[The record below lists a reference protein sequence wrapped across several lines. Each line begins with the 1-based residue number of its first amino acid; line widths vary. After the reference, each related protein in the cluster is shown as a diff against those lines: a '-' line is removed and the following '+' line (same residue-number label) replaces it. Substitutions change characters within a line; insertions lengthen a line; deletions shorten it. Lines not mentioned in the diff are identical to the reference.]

1 MALQNI
7 SSRKTRRLPTDMQR
21 FFIQERQRELL
32 RQAKADA
39 AKKKAEDEAKKAEL
53 TKQEK
58 AVAEA
63 KKWRD
68 SILNDKNYLTLKQIL
83 EAQGFGDRIKGSVAQ
98 NELGENIVQESP
110 ELVKLAGMLRGI
122 NNLSPENLYSNTARI
137 ALQNMPDAYGTERW
151 SREITPLVA
160 NRVKLDKDGKP
171 VFYEDGKEFLE
182 PATSEADDILAR
194 FLQSPELQVKYLVN
208 KSRGMTHEDAFRS
221 LGLNKPDGEITLGA
235 QRIKAPSAPAMD
247 PVLARITAER
257 KKYTF
262 PDAESKQY
270 DKDTEDFYNPR
281 ILKLMSERRKTHP
294 ERFQGTRTPATHS
307 PYVIRA
313 DAMAK
318 SLVSPE
324 MQKQIRARQ
333 EQERRNRNLKAHME
347 DPAVFDKI
355 RAQTEAARA
364 ERLKLGHSRYL
375 IAKDLAEN
383 GQWKGDLPTHE
394 DFLAAAMNQGR
405 DIPITSGPYQL
416 TPSAAKLNE
425 LYKHTLNSDGS
436 FFYNSPEFHP
446 SDPSNLS
453 HPSDPSLKKMLKG
466 AR

>member
-21 FFIQERQRELL
+21 FFIQERQRELI

-39 AKKKAEDEAKKAEL
+39 AKKKAADEAKKAET
-53 TKQEK
+53 TKREK
-58 AVAEA
+58 ADAEA

-83 EAQGFGDRIKGSVAQ
+83 EAQGFGDKIKSSVAQ

-137 ALQNMPDAYGTERW
+137 ALQNMPDAYGTDRW
-151 SREITPLVA
+151 SKEVTPFVA
-160 NRVKLDKDGKP
+160 NRVR
-171 VFYEDGKEFLE
+171 YEDGKDVLE
-182 PATSEADDILAR
+182 PANPEADDILAR
-194 FLQSPELQVKYLVN
+194 FQQSPELQVKYLVN
-208 KSRGMTHEDAFRS
+208 KSRGMTHEDAFRA
-221 LGLNKPDGEITLGA
+221 LGMTKPDAEITLPA
-235 QRIKAPSAPAMD
+235 RAKPAPSAPAMD
-247 PVLARITAER
+247 PVLARIAAER

-270 DKDTEDFYNPR
+270 DKDSEDFYSPR
-281 ILKLMSERRKTHP
+281 ILKLMDERRKTHP

-333 EQERRNRNLKAHME
+333 EQERRDRDFKAHME

-364 ERLKLGHSRYL
+364 ERLRLGHSRYL

-453 HPSDPSLKKMLKG
+453 HPSHPSLKKMLKG

>member
-83 EAQGFGDRIKGSVAQ
+83 EAQGFGDKIKSSVAQ

-151 SREITPLVA
+151 SREITPFVA
-160 NRVKLDKDGKP
+160 NRVR
-171 VFYEDGKEFLE
+171 YEDGKDVLE
-182 PATSEADDILAR
+182 PANPEADDILAR
-194 FLQSPELQVKYLVN
+194 FQQSPELQVKYLVN
-208 KSRGMTHEDAFRS
+208 KSRGMTHEDAFRA
-221 LGLNKPDGEITLGA
+221 LGMTKPDAEITLPA
-235 QRIKAPSAPAMD
+235 RAKPAPSAPAMD
-247 PVLARITAER
+247 PVLARIAAER

-270 DKDTEDFYNPR
+270 DKDSEDFYSPR

-333 EQERRNRNLKAHME
+333 EQERRDRYFKAHME

-405 DIPITSGPYQL
+405 DIPISSGPYKL

>member
-1 MALQNI
+1 MSLQNI
-7 SSRKTRRLPTDMQR
+7 SSRTPRRLPADMQR
-21 FFIQERQRELL
+21 FFIQERQRELI
-32 RQAKADA
+32 RQAKAEA
-39 AKKKAEDEAKKAEL
+39 AKKKAADEAKKAE
-53 TKQEK
+53 TAKREK
-58 AVAEA
+58 ADAEA

-68 SILNDKNYLTLKQIL
+68 AILNDKNYLTLKQIL

-110 ELVKLAGMLRGI
+110 ELIKLAGMLRGI

-151 SREITPLVA
+151 SREVTPFVA
-160 NRVKLDKDGKP
+160 NRVKLDKDGNP
-171 VFYEDGKEFLE
+171 VRYEDGKDVLE
-182 PATSEADDILAR
+182 PANPEADDILAR
-194 FLQSPELQVKYLVN
+194 FQQSPELQVKYLVN
-208 KSRGMTHEDAFRS
+208 KSRGMTHEDAFRA
-221 LGLNKPDGEITLGA
+221 LGMTKPDAEITLPA
-235 QRIKAPSAPAMD
+235 RAKPAPSAPAMD
-247 PVLARITAER
+247 PVLARIAAER

-270 DKDTEDFYNPR
+270 DKDSEDFYNPR
-281 ILKLMSERRKTHP
+281 ILKLMSERRKTNP

-333 EQERRNRNLKAHME
+333 EQERRDRDFKAHME

-436 FFYNSPEFHP
+436 FFYNSPEFHQ

>member
-1 MALQNI
+1 
-7 SSRKTRRLPTDMQR
+7 
-21 FFIQERQRELL
+21 
-32 RQAKADA
+32 
-39 AKKKAEDEAKKAEL
+39 
-53 TKQEK
+53 
-58 AVAEA
+58 
-63 KKWRD
+63 
-68 SILNDKNYLTLKQIL
+68 
-83 EAQGFGDRIKGSVAQ
+83 
-98 NELGENIVQESP
+98 
-110 ELVKLAGMLRGI
+110 
-122 NNLSPENLYSNTARI
+122 
-137 ALQNMPDAYGTERW
+137 MPDAYGTERW
-151 SREITPLVA
+151 SREVTPFVA
-160 NRVKLDKDGKP
+160 NRVKLDKDGTP
-171 VFYEDGKEFLE
+171 VRYEDGKDVLE
-182 PATSEADDILAR
+182 PANPEADDILAR
-194 FLQSPELQVKYLVN
+194 FQQSPELQVKYLVN
-208 KSRGMTHEDAFRS
+208 KSRGMTHEDAFRA
-221 LGLNKPDGEITLGA
+221 LGMTKPDAEITLPA
-235 QRIKAPSAPAMD
+235 RAKPAPSAPAMD
-247 PVLARITAER
+247 PVLARIAAER

-270 DKDTEDFYNPR
+270 DKDSEDFYSPR
-281 ILKLMSERRKTHP
+281 ILKLMDERRKTHP

-333 EQERRNRNLKAHME
+333 EQERRDRDFKAHME

-405 DIPITSGPYQL
+405 DIPISSGPYKL

-436 FFYNSPEFHP
+436 FNYTSPEFHP
-446 SDPSNLS
+446 EL
-453 HPSDPSLKKMLKG
+453 SDPSLKKMLKG

>member
-83 EAQGFGDRIKGSVAQ
+83 EAQGFGDKIKSSVAQ

-137 ALQNMPDAYGTERW
+137 ALQNMPDAYDTDRW
-151 SREITPLVA
+151 SKEVTPFVA
-160 NRVKLDKDGKP
+160 NRVKLDKDGNP
-171 VFYEDGKEFLE
+171 VRYEDGKDVLE
-182 PATSEADDILAR
+182 PANPEADDILAR
-194 FLQSPELQVKYLVN
+194 FQQSPELQVKYLVN
-208 KSRGMTHEDAFRS
+208 KSRGMTHEDAFRA
-221 LGLNKPDGEITLGA
+221 LGMTNPDAEITLPA
-235 QRIKAPSAPAMD
+235 RAKPAPSAPAMD
-247 PVLARITAER
+247 PVLARIAAER

-270 DKDTEDFYNPR
+270 DKDSEDFYSPR
-281 ILKLMSERRKTHP
+281 ILKLMDERRKTHP

-333 EQERRNRNLKAHME
+333 EQERRDRDFKAHME

-375 IAKDLAEN
+375 IAKDLA
-383 GQWKGDLPTHE
+383 
-394 DFLAAAMNQGR
+394 
-405 DIPITSGPYQL
+405 
-416 TPSAAKLNE
+416 
-425 LYKHTLNSDGS
+425 
-436 FFYNSPEFHP
+436 
-446 SDPSNLS
+446 
-453 HPSDPSLKKMLKG
+453 
-466 AR
+466 

>member
-1 MALQNI
+1 MSLQNI
-7 SSRKTRRLPTDMQR
+7 SSRTPRRLPADMQR
-21 FFIQERQRELL
+21 FFIQERQRELI

-39 AKKKAEDEAKKAEL
+39 AKKKAADEAKKAET
-53 TKQEK
+53 TKREK
-58 AVAEA
+58 ADAEA

-151 SREITPLVA
+151 SREITPFVA
-160 NRVKLDKDGKP
+160 NRVR
-171 VFYEDGKEFLE
+171 YEDGKDVLE
-182 PATSEADDILAR
+182 PANPEADDILAR
-194 FLQSPELQVKYLVN
+194 FQQSPELQVKYLVN
-208 KSRGMTHEDAFRS
+208 KSRGMTHEDAFRA
-221 LGLNKPDGEITLGA
+221 LGMTKPDAEITLPA
-235 QRIKAPSAPAMD
+235 RAKPAPSAPAMD
-247 PVLARITAER
+247 PVLARIAAER

-270 DKDTEDFYNPR
+270 DKDSEDFYSPR
-281 ILKLMSERRKTHP
+281 ILKLMDERRKTHP

-333 EQERRNRNLKAHME
+333 EQERRDRDFKAHME

-405 DIPITSGPYQL
+405 DIPISSGPYKL